1 MARSKKV
8 TPEFIERAEQ
18 LALRGFSHSQIYK
31 HLNIASSTFYSNAE
45 LVSTIRKA
53 EDTLRID
60 IADDLKTASNN
71 GEISATI
78 FLAKR
83 LGLFATSYKMPQIK
97 SIKTALTQISRI
109 NQDLANG
116 TLPSELASALIKNIS
131 EFIKAYEV
139 TELAQSIAE
148 IQEQLNDKKKS

>member
-8 TPEFIERAEQ
+8 TPEFIERAKD
-18 LALRGFSHSQIYK
+18 LALRGFSHNQIYK
-31 HLNIASSTFYSNAE
+31 HLGIASSTFYSNPE
-45 LVSTIRKA
+45 LMSTIRSA
-53 EDTLRID
+53 EDDLRID

-71 GEISATI
+71 GEVSASI

-109 NQDLANG
+109 NTDLASG
-116 TLPSELASALIKNIS
+116 ELPPELASALIKNIDS
-131 EFIKAYEV
+131 FLSAFQTNVQDKR
-139 TELAQSIAE
+139 IAE
-148 IQEQLNDKKKS
+148 IEEMLSERNK